1 MDTRSSSGS
10 GSQSDSHTQAAGDA
24 PLQQPRYTTAGT
36 LYNPQTAAPLQPPA
50 RRGRAARWPPAV
62 PADLSAFNNSLL
74 GNFPRTRLRSP
85 PTTAST
91 LRHYSPLQQNYDRAA
106 HPPPD
111 PPHEGRN
118 KPTSSLSMS
127 HPTSF
132 PPDFPTRDDVESILP
147 GGVDPLKGQANQ
159 EVDEEEHG
167 AEEEE
172 LTRMDNYSVKTL
184 TSLASYS
191 NPHQKMAQRAL
202 DRARETFKAAAEASR
217 QPSRSAFR
225 QGLDGTNAPLS
236 SHALGRDPLDYFSRV
251 PRNTHI
257 NNSTRSSMLSG
268 GLGAPQPLTAG
279 PPGQRQYKVPALEGP
294 YRALQTIKTPSS
306 SAVDEAYANGNAPSL
321 LQLGPRPPSSTSDLP
336 CSPEQN
342 KQLRVAAAALQ
353 ATRPAVH
360 SPSATVGDSP
370 WNRGC
375 PPVTLVKEPQETKTL
390 AQIMQYYPGSPPP
403 RYNPKNLV
411 SVAEDNSDLP
421 PILHPSRCSQ
431 LLMSDG
437 ARSQDD
443 ARHLVA
449 FYSAKYD
456 LTRTWAERLDDL
468 NNRLQNL
475 GRSDSTQ
482 DSAARQADI
491 VAASSSSQVGKPE
504 DFDVSFFNQ
513 IKTCQAAEPLLA
525 MAFSTLANYWDN
537 GRILGHSTGFERV
550 NKPEEEDLWACS
562 RNVDIDAGQPRFQGR
577 WGLPHSP
584 SQSLA
589 YGDNLR

>member
-1 MDTRSSSGS
+1 
-10 GSQSDSHTQAAGDA
+10 
-24 PLQQPRYTTAGT
+24 
-36 LYNPQTAAPLQPPA
+36 
-50 RRGRAARWPPAV
+50 
-62 PADLSAFNNSLL
+62 
-74 GNFPRTRLRSP
+74 
-85 PTTAST
+85 
-91 LRHYSPLQQNYDRAA
+91 
-106 HPPPD
+106 
-111 PPHEGRN
+111 
-118 KPTSSLSMS
+118 MS

-132 PPDFPTRDDVESILP
+132 PPDFPTRDDAESILP
-147 GGVDPLKGQANQ
+147 GGVDPLKGQAKQ
-159 EVDEEEHG
+159 EVDEEEHE

-191 NPHQKMAQRAL
+191 NPYQKMAQRAL

-236 SHALGRDPLDYFSRV
+236 SHAPGRDTLDYFSRV

-257 NNSTRSSMLSG
+257 NSSTRSSVLSS

-279 PPGQRQYKVPALEGP
+279 PPGQRQYKVSALEGP
-294 YRALQTIKTPSS
+294 YRALQPVKTPSS
-306 SAVDEAYANGNAPSL
+306 SAVDEAYTNGNAQSL
-321 LQLGPRPPSSTSDLP
+321 IKLGPRSPSSTSDLP
-336 CSPEQN
+336 CSPEEN
-342 KQLRVAAAALQ
+342 KQLLAAAAAALQ
-353 ATRPAVH
+353 ATRPAAH
-360 SPSATVGDSP
+360 SPSVTVGHSP

-375 PPVTLVKEPQETKTL
+375 PHVTWVKEPRETKTL

-403 RYNPKNLV
+403 RYNPENLV

-421 PILHPSRCSQ
+421 PILHPSRRSQ

-443 ARHLVA
+443 ARHMVA

-456 LTRTWAERLDDL
+456 LTRTWDERLDDL

-475 GRSDSTQ
+475 KPSDPIQ
-482 DSAARQADI
+482 DAAARYAEI
-491 VAASSSSQVGKPE
+491 VAASSSSQVEKPE
-504 DFDVSFFNQ
+504 DFDVSLFNQ

-550 NKPEEEDLWACS
+550 NKPEEEDIWARS
-562 RNVDIDAGQPRFQGR
+562 RNVDNDAGQPRFQGR
-577 WGLPHSP
+577 WGLLHSP

-589 YGDNLR
+589 YSDNIR